1 MHTNKAN
8 IHKYPKAFVAGGC
21 LEYSPLLL
29 RILDWRDE
37 IPRESILQDWKIQDV
52 VARKGLEK

>member
-1 MHTNKAN
+1 M
-8 IHKYPKAFVAGGC
+8 AGGC

-29 RILDWRDE
+29 RILDWRDG
-37 IPRESILQDWKIQDV
+37 IPRESVLVDRKIQDL